1 MIPATVIGTSPRP
14 AASSSATT
22 SHPRLSA
29 YNCRQWRSPSGLFL
43 VSSLCPLHANPRMTL
58 PCSPTTR
65 SGRGG
70 PTSAPSRGVLTIPSR
85 RPRESVTIDHTGAVV
100 PSDKAHVPRQD
111 GNPRGILYTSLSRLS
126 LARTADD
133 ASVAL
138 RDPEPHPARRERQPW
153 FGQHTPASLTSSG
166 ASWPWRP
173 PPTPGRVPAPQD
185 RASTSTRSDR
195 NPGGHRDDQNPALRP
210 NPRQPCGART
220 PVPPVPSPPG
230 RTHTEPE

>member
-1 MIPATVIGTSPRP
+1 VIPATVIGTSPRP

-153 FGQHTPASLTSSG
+153 FGQHSPSLTHVVRSLMAMAPTSH
-166 ASWPWRP
+166 SWPRP
-173 PPTPGRVPAPQD
+173 
-185 RASTSTRSDR
+185 RASGPRV
-195 NPGGHRDDQNPALRP
+195 DQHQERP
-210 NPRQPCGART
+210 QPRWT
-220 PVPPVPSPPG
+220 P
-230 RTHTEPE
+230 